1 MNEDTGKDKNVP
13 RGKDDLESLFHLA
26 GRRPKLPDREVERIK
41 KEAREAWRLQVRRM
55 ARRRRAAWLGAAA
68 ATGVLLAAGLVL
80 RGRPGPPEP
89 AGTLGMRLGDVL
101 VKGNRASLPGAL
113 SSGTIVETSGR
124 GRAALRL
131 ASTSVR
137 LDVGSAVRL
146 DSAHELTLQR
156 GAVYVDSG
164 RTLPGSSSIE
174 ISTALGSVRHTG
186 TQFEVRYFPAGALR
200 VRVREG
206 TVLVDH
212 GEVYE
217 TRAGEELTLRS
228 DGEVRRSPV
237 PNHGLAWDWIQRT
250 APPLAI
256 EGMPLAVFLDWV
268 SRETG
273 RLWRYSDPALEQA
286 AQDVILHGSI
296 AGLTPEEALSIVLP
310 GCGFRYRRAAEA
322 LLLERDDTP

>member
-1 MNEDTGKDKNVP
+1 MNEDTGKDPNAP

-26 GRRPKLPDREVERIK
+26 GRRPRLPDREVARIK
-41 KEAREAWRLQVRRM
+41 GTAREAWRHQVRRT
-55 ARRRRAAWLGAAA
+55 ARRRRATWLGAAA
-68 ATGVLLAAGLVL
+68 AAGVLLAASLAL

-89 AGTLGMRLGDVL
+89 AGTLEVRVGEVL
-101 VKGNRASLPGAL
+101 VKGNRAGLPGAL
-113 SSGTIVETSGR
+113 TSGTIVETGGH

-131 ASTSVR
+131 ASASVR
-137 LDVGSAVRL
+137 LDVGSAVRV

-164 RTLPGSSSIE
+164 RTLPGSNPIE
-174 ISTALGSVRHTG
+174 ISTALGSVRHIG
-186 TQFEVRYFPAGALR
+186 TQFEVRYFTAGALR

-206 TVLVDH
+206 TVLVDRA
-212 GEVYE
+212 GDTYE
-217 TRAGEELTLRS
+217 TRAGDELTLRG
-228 DGEVRRSPV
+228 GEVRHSPV
-237 PNHGLAWDWIQRT
+237 PAHGPVWDWVQRT

-256 EGMPLAVFLDWV
+256 EGLPLAVFLDWV

-273 RLWRYSDPALEQA
+273 RLWMFSDPALAQA
-286 AQDVILHGSI
+286 TQDVILHGSI
-296 AGLTPEEALSIVLP
+296 EGLTPEEALSIVLP